1 MVKKSKKSILGI
13 WKKYPVYRDIQIS
26 TILTSF
32 FNWSSFIAML
42 FLLGEITNSGIEL
55 GVLWALSGLSPL
67 IFTAFLGVYLDRWNK
82 KRSIIYSDFLRS
94 LAFLLF
100 LFIPFTEGFISVFIF
115 FISRFFTGL
124 LSSFNSTAKQV
135 VIPQIVQK
143 EDLVVANSY
152 SYMIT
157 STVRLS
163 GAAVG
168 GVIVSFFGINIAYLL
183 TALSC
188 LFSSFLIARHNW
200 NEGNINKN
208 DSIKKNFWKE
218 LLSGLAFARNNLY
231 VKMILISSITVG
243 TIIGS
248 YNLMLERYSSVV
260 YAEQEYYLSLLYIS
274 EGITSVL
281 IGYFVAKK
289 NLIFKKKWKYGVLYV
304 ATGLAWILFSF
315 STNIVQGILSLIL
328 FGLFSAL
335 IVPFERFTMQNVVP
349 DYLRG
354 KVFSLWGTLTA
365 VAIQG
370 GALITGFIID
380 FFGIQAVNQVTGSF
394 HLLFGL
400 IFTIIFA
407 FNLNKSQ
414 TISSTKREDTEIQ

>member
-1 MVKKSKKSILGI
+1 
-13 WKKYPVYRDIQIS
+13 
-26 TILTSF
+26 
-32 FNWSSFIAML
+32 
-42 FLLGEITNSGIEL
+42 
-55 GVLWALSGLSPL
+55 
-67 IFTAFLGVYLDRWNK
+67 
-82 KRSIIYSDFLRS
+82 
-94 LAFLLF
+94 
-100 LFIPFTEGFISVFIF
+100 
-115 FISRFFTGL
+115 
-124 LSSFNSTAKQV
+124 
-135 VIPQIVQK
+135 
-143 EDLVVANSY
+143 
-152 SYMIT
+152 
-157 STVRLS
+157 
-163 GAAVG
+163 
-168 GVIVSFFGINIAYLL
+168 
-183 TALSC
+183 
-188 LFSSFLIARHNW
+188 
-200 NEGNINKN
+200 
-208 DSIKKNFWKE
+208 
-218 LLSGLAFARNNLY
+218 
-231 VKMILISSITVG
+231 MILISSITIG

-281 IGYFVAKK
+281 IGYIVAKK
-289 NLIFKKKWKYGVLYV
+289 NLIFKKKWKYGVMYV

-315 STNIVQGILSLIL
+315 STNIIQGILSLIL

-365 VAIQG
+365 VAIQA

-380 FFGIQAVNQVTGSF
+380 FFGIQAVNQITGSF

-414 TISSTKREDTEIQ
+414 TISSTKREGTEIQ

>member
-1 MVKKSKKSILGI
+1 
-13 WKKYPVYRDIQIS
+13 
-26 TILTSF
+26 
-32 FNWSSFIAML
+32 ML
-42 FLLGEITNSGIEL
+42 FLLGEITSSGIEL

-67 IFTAFLGVYLDRWNK
+67 IFNAFLGVYLDRWNK
-82 KRSIIYSDFLRS
+82 KRSIIVSDFFRFIS
-94 LAFLLF
+94 FSLF
-100 LFIPFTEGFISVFIF
+100 LFIPFTEEYLSIFIF
-115 FISRFFTGL
+115 FIARFFTGL

-168 GVIVSFFGINIAYLL
+168 GVIVSFFGIHTAYLL

-188 LFSSFLIARHNW
+188 LFSSFLIARHHW
-200 NEGNINKN
+200 NEG
-208 DSIKKNFWKE
+208 SIERNHRSNFWAE
-218 LLSGLAFARNNLY
+218 LSSGFAFAKNNLY
-231 VKMILISSITVG
+231 VKMILISSITIG
-243 TIIGS
+243 IIIGS
-248 YNLMLERYSSVV
+248 YNLMLERYSTVIYS
-260 YAEQEYYLSLLYIS
+260 EREYYLSLLYIS

-281 IGYFVAKK
+281 VGYIVAKK
-289 NLIFKKKWKYGVLYV
+289 NLIFEKKWKYGLLYG

-315 STNIVQGILSLIL
+315 STNIIQGIWFLIL

-335 IVPFERFTMQNVVP
+335 IAPFERFTMQNVVP

-354 KVFSLWGTLTA
+354 KVFGLWGTLTA

-370 GALITGFIID
+370 GALITGFIIE
-380 FFGIQAVNQVTGSF
+380 FLGIQAVNQITGAF
-394 HLLFGL
+394 HLLFGV
-400 IFTIIFA
+400 IFTIIFY

-414 TISSTKREDTEIQ
+414 SLLSTKREGTDIQ